1 ADDSSISGSRAWING
16 CLQRCVGGLDLS
28 LETVDLCP
36 GLGDSLVAL
45 FHLDSRDQ
53 SFAKKIFESGIA
65 LSQRL
70 QLFRIR
76 RAHRLQAR
84 LVLFRRID
92 EVLPEPLTVSRASSF
107 SGLLARRPAGFAG
120 CSTWC
125 RNRNTTRCC
134 KREECQNNR
143 DFLDQKR
150 PTPLLAVIPFVL
162 RATLVTM
169 PSPLAEWPA

>member
-1 ADDSSISGSRAWING
+1 MHYQIYQIRIDVVAGSIMTNQPVDVFVSGSPVSGCADDSSISGSRTRING

-76 RAHRLQAR
+76 RGHRLQAR

-107 SGLLARRPAGFAG
+107 SGLL
-120 CSTWC
+120 
-125 RNRNTTRCC
+125 
-134 KREECQNNR
+134 E
-143 DFLDQKR
+143 
-150 PTPLLAVIPFVL
+150 
-162 RATLVTM
+162 
-169 PSPLAEWPA
+169 